1 MLENRRAAAENLI
14 PQIARGDRGAF
25 DSLYRLTADW
35 LHAICLSVLNDRQ
48 KAETALQAVFR
59 HIWDNAGQQEAS
71 GLSALAWLVALT
83 RAQAMGATF
92 APASGQP
99 VSIQPG
105 LLRQTLASLPVPQA
119 AALIEA
125 AQKGRAPAD
134 PALLDAAI
142 QAIASP
148 PDDQTAAEVQAAR
161 IALGLPD
168 AATAAAGADA
178 ARVRGW
184 QERIAVIAGDVTPV
198 LVPARARLGLDRAL
212 GHALPSDM
220 GEIVIRGR
228 GRPSSGS
235 EGGGGW
241 FWIILLAVL
250 VIGAAAIVLWPQI
263 TP

>member
-1 MLENRRAAAENLI
+1 MQENRRAAAENLI
-14 PQIARGDRGAF
+14 PRIAKGDRGAF

-48 KAETALQAVFR
+48 KAEAAVQAVFH
-59 HIWDNAGQQEAS
+59 HIWTDAGQQETS

-83 RAQAMGATF
+83 RAQAMGTGF
-92 APASGQP
+92 APAGGQP
-99 VSIQPG
+99 VPIQPG

-119 AALIEA
+119 TTLIEA
-125 AQKGRAPAD
+125 AQKGRAPTD
-134 PALLDAAI
+134 PALLDAAVQTI
-142 QAIASP
+142 ADAPEDQA
-148 PDDQTAAEVQAAR
+148 AAELLAAR
-161 IALGLPD
+161 VALGLPG
-168 AATAAAGADA
+168 ATGATGADA

-198 LVPARARLGLDRAL
+198 LVPARARLMLDRAL

-228 GRPSSGS
+228 GRPSSKG

-263 TP
+263 AP